1 MRLRQRRSR
10 VDDVPSEVT
19 SGLIDLSELDLADLE
34 ALDNPVLVG
43 ALAKIRDEIEHRE
56 EAIAGFD
63 SSL

>member
-1 MRLRQRRSR
+1 

-34 ALDNPVLVG
+34 ALDNPVL
-43 ALAKIRDEIEHRE
+43 ASSLAKILDELEHPE
-56 EAIAGFD
+56 EADTGFQ